1 VELRRIIFA
10 DIDSETGQRLS
21 VLGWPPSDPQW
32 KGDLLRQQ
40 LMKNLNVNVTTNV
53 TAVQIVLLFCAFCEQ
68 ESFCVSR
75 CWSQKLL
82 DFSAKIDRKLF
93 VFK

>member
-10 DIDSETGQRLS
+10 EIDSETGLRLS

-53 TAVQIVLLFCAFCEQ
+53 TAVQIVLF
-68 ESFCVSR
+68 
-75 CWSQKLL
+75 
-82 DFSAKIDRKLF
+82 F
-93 VFK
+93 VHFVNRNPFVLVDVGVRNF